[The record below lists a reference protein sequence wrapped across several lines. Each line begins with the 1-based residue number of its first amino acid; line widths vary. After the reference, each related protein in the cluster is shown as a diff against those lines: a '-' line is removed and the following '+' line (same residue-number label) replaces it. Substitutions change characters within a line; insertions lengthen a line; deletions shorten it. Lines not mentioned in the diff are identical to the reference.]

1 MGCCNSQN
9 NSDQKRSVRLEFIR
23 TELEDDIAQIGYVS
37 GDVSPSD
44 GGDHSKHQ
52 KQDVIQSGNRDR
64 VLRMLSL
71 AYGEVLEM
79 LYDTTT
85 REVDEGEWDNE
96 LDEPERYVV
105 DLAVPTTFSKTTVEY
120 LRHAIHE
127 YMICRVWEDWMSIV
141 DPAQMEIWGAKC
153 RQAKEDIM
161 KSMAKRGKRLRL
173 RLTPW

>member
-1 MGCCNSQN
+1 M
-9 NSDQKRSVRLEFIR
+9 
-23 TELEDDIAQIGYVS
+23 
-37 GDVSPSD
+37 
-44 GGDHSKHQ
+44 
-52 KQDVIQSGNRDR
+52 
-64 VLRMLSL
+64 
-71 AYGEVLEM
+71 
-79 LYDTTT
+79 
-85 REVDEGEWDNE
+85 
-96 LDEPERYVV
+96 
-105 DLAVPTTFSKTTVEY
+105 EY